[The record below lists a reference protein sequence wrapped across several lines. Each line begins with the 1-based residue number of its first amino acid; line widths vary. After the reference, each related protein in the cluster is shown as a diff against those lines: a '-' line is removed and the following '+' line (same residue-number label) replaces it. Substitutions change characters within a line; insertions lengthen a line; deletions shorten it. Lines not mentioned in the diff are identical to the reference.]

1 MSDGAPWRILVT
13 PRAEK
18 DLKRVPLRDQDRIR
32 AAVDALVTNP
42 RVGDVR
48 KLRGARDEWRL
59 RVGDWRVRFRLD
71 QTTRLVALTRVLPR
85 ARAYRD

>member
-32 AAVDALVTNP
+32 AAVDALVSNP
-42 RVGDVR
+42 RPGDVR

-71 QTTRLVALTRVLPR
+71 QTTRSVALTRVLPR